1 MWYHDAEESLSR
13 AGALQPCNID
23 IYDDIGLLL
32 RSMPQ
37 SVVRNLPLKKK
48 IFPLNLTLVFNF
60 LADL

>member
-1 MWYHDAEESLSR
+1 MWYHDVEESLSR

-23 IYDDIGLLL
+23 ICDDIGLLL

-48 IFPLNLTLVFNF
+48 IFPLRVQAHSNQGMR
-60 LADL
+60 